1 MRAHLEVERR
11 FLVREPSVVEGTEGV
26 EIVQAYLFADGHT
39 VLRVGRRHGGW
50 RLTVKDSGSGLVR
63 REYHAELP
71 AEFGAALFASSSVR
85 RSVKRRH
92 RVPYAGR
99 VWFVDVHRAGPVL
112 AEVELSAP
120 DSELAVPAWCG
131 AEVTGDPAYADHAL
145 AREAAE

>member
-11 FLVREPSVVEGTEGV
+11 FLVREPSVVHGTEGI
-26 EIVQAYLFADGHT
+26 EIAQVYLFADEHT

-71 AEFGAALFASSSVR
+71 EEFGTALFASSSAR
-85 RSVKRRH
+85 RSVKRRYL
-92 RVPYAGR
+92 VPYAGR
-99 VWFVDVHRAGPVL
+99 EWLVDVYRDGPVL
-112 AEVELSAP
+112 AEVELPAA
-120 DSELAVPAWCG
+120 DAELAVPAWCG

-145 AREAAE
+145 ARKAAE